1 MNWQVKYALQFLE
14 KNFETLAAKHVGDD
28 LINISAPNQPD
39 VLALISGAKAIDP
52 AVVEVLV
59 QQAPAIDFICG
70 YRNECVWHGK
80 AIKYLTERNIGW
92 GNFATL
98 TSAAA
103 QGTANTA
110 SHKVYSYAEKILR
123 QTKSVVKKIEREY
136 DRVFT
141 VAVKS
146 GRKLRI
152 ALIAEYE
159 PTADVVRT
167 LWDDFDAVDVMWNI
181 NPNGKP
187 TKDAIDAGNEL
198 GCRVLKW
205 DDLKELM
212 ARA

>member
-1 MNWQVKYALQFLE
+1 MNWQVKYALQFLKE
-14 KNFETLAAKHVGDD
+14 NFETFAAEHVSDD
-28 LINISAPNQPD
+28 LIRITAPNKPD
-39 VLALISGAKAIDP
+39 VLALILGVRAID
-52 AVVEVLV
+52 AKMVEPLV
-59 QQAPAIDFICG
+59 HGAPGIDFLCG
-70 YRNECVWHGK
+70 YRNECVWNGD
-80 AIKYLTERNIGW
+80 AIRFLADQNIGW

-141 VAVKS
+141 VTVKS
-146 GRKLRI
+146 GRTLRI
-152 ALIAEYE
+152 GLMAEYE

-167 LWDDFDAVDVMWNI
+167 LWDDFNAVDVMWNI

-205 DDLKELM
+205 DDLKEYM

>member
-14 KNFETLAAKHVGDD
+14 ENFKMLAAEHVGED
-28 LINISAPNQPD
+28 LIKISVPNKPD
-39 VLALISGAKAIDP
+39 VLALISGARAIDP
-52 AVVEVLV
+52 KMVEMLV
-59 QQAPAIDFICG
+59 QRAPAIDFLCG
-70 YRNECVWHGK
+70 YRKECVWHGK

-98 TSAAA
+98 TSAAV

-123 QTKSVVKKIEREY
+123 QTKSVVKKVEREY
-136 DRVFT
+136 DRVFIVT
-141 VAVKS
+141 VKS
-146 GRKLRI
+146 GRTLRI
-152 ALIAEYE
+152 GLIAEYE

-187 TKDAIDAGNEL
+187 TKDAIEAGDEL

-205 DDLKELM
+205 DDLKEYM